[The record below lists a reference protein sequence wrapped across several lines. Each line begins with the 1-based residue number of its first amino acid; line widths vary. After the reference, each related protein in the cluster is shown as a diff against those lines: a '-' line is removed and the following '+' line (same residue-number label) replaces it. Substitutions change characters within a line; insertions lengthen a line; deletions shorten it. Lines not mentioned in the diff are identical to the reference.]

1 MYFILYSDCE
11 INFILTVILALLLIW
26 LLLQLLH
33 IIVIRVSSHI
43 YQVLI
48 NILYSN
54 YPSRR

>member
-11 INFILTVILALLLIW
+11 IDFILTVILALLLIW

-48 NILYSN
+48 NSLYSN
-54 YPSRR
+54 YPSRG